1 MIQGPLIRVLWE
13 GEWAG
18 LWTPHFSDSAPVP
31 PMRSTLHTGF
41 LYRFWFEEK
50 VLQVKIVRVPLDTPN
65 GLCSMNIHWLSDH
78 GTSSTSSTFPESRIE
93 LGIEFL
99 PSQQK
104 ISPSLLPCPPHL
116 YSDFRPTCLCSCW
129 ECRFLTFGYSG
140 ALGTAWGREALG
152 VLLGKG
158 GRIGKAGKLG

>member
-50 VLQVKIVRVPLDTPN
+50 VLQVKILRVPPDPPN
-65 GLCSMNIHWLSDH
+65 GLCSMSIHWFSDH

-104 ISPSLLPCPPHL
+104 ISPSLLLRPLPH
-116 YSDFRPTCLCSCW
+116 TCILI
-129 ECRFLTFGYSG
+129 SG
-140 ALGTAWGREALG
+140 LPAFAAAENADSWPLGTLVLWVRLG
-152 VLLGKG
+152 
-158 GRIGKAGKLG
+158 AGKPLEFSWAKVEG